1 MIVTAKEKSTET
13 FLNNID
19 DIENSIN
26 IATQTLER
34 NISFIANCDNKTSIV
49 LASIGVLL
57 TIILT
62 NNGINEIFK
71 IIKSCISEKNFC
83 NVFYLICFFISI
95 SVLLFGFYNLCS
107 VLIAR
112 TQNKNESNSLIFFSG
127 IIKNGNKNSYFEKFV
142 AMSQEEYL
150 DDLIS
155 EIYINASIATTKYKK
170 YNLGFKCTAIGFVAF
185 IIILLSGVYLY

>member
-71 IIKSCISEKNFC
+71 IIKSCISEKIFC

-170 YNLGFKCTAIGFVAF
+170 YNLGFKCTAVGFVAF
-185 IIILLSGVYLY
+185 IIILLIGVYLY

>member
-71 IIKSCISEKNFC
+71 IINIP
-83 NVFYLICFFISI
+83 
-95 SVLLFGFYNLCS
+95 
-107 VLIAR
+107 
-112 TQNKNESNSLIFFSG
+112 
-127 IIKNGNKNSYFEKFV
+127 
-142 AMSQEEYL
+142 
-150 DDLIS
+150 D
-155 EIYINASIATTKYKK
+155 TK
-170 YNLGFKCTAIGFVAF
+170 L
-185 IIILLSGVYLY
+185 